1 MSLPAPAEPARLTTE
16 AITAYLKKRDVAFT
30 VIEKENVP
38 ILRMLWGFDMGDA
51 IVLISIHDDAFLIHG
66 GNAIGVFSRLE
77 ITWVTENQY
86 NDRRGEVLELLN
98 ARNRAR
104 AFSRS
109 MDEEGNVW
117 LEYVGLYPTYSEFP
131 EHVFDLLFDGV
142 LQHFED
148 DYAALEGY
156 EAQDDSDTGA

>member
-1 MSLPAPAEPARLTTE
+1 MNDPPPEQPARLTTE
-16 AITAYLKKRDVAFT
+16 AISAYLKKRDVAFT
-30 VIEKENVP
+30 VLEKDNVP

-66 GNAIGVFSRLE
+66 GDAIGVFSRLE
-77 ITWVTENQY
+77 ITWVTESQY
-86 NDRRGEVLELLN
+86 NDRRLEVLELLN

-109 MDEEGNVW
+109 IDEEGNVW

-142 LQHFED
+142 MQHFED

-156 EAQDDSDTGA
+156 EAEEDSESDS

>member
-1 MSLPAPAEPARLTTE
+1 MSVPAPVPARLTFE
-16 AITAYLKKRDVAFT
+16 AIASYLEKRDVSFS
-30 VIEKENVP
+30 VIEKDNVP

-66 GNAIGVFSRLE
+66 GDAIGVFSRLE

-86 NDRRGEVLELLN
+86 NDRRQETLELLN

-109 MDEEGNVW
+109 LDEDGNVW
-117 LEYVGLYPTYSEFP
+117 LEYIGLYPTYSEFP
-131 EHVFDLLFDGV
+131 KHVFDLLFDGV
-142 LQHFED
+142 MQHFED
-148 DYAALEGY
+148 DYATLEAF
-156 EAQDDSDTGA
+156 ETETE

>member
-1 MSLPAPAEPARLTTE
+1 VNLPDPQEPARLTTE
-16 AITAYLKKRDVAFT
+16 AISAYLKKRDVAFT
-30 VIEKENVP
+30 VIAKDNVP

-51 IVLISIHDDAFLIHG
+51 VVLISIHDDAFLIHG
-66 GNAIGVFSRLE
+66 GDAIGVFSRLE
-77 ITWVTENQY
+77 INWVTENQY
-86 NDRRGEVLELLN
+86 NDRRPEVLELLN
-98 ARNRAR
+98 SRNRAR

-109 MDEEGNVW
+109 MDDSGNVW

-156 EAQDDSDTGA
+156 EAQDESGTDS

>member
-1 MSLPAPAEPARLTTE
+1 MSTPAPEPDRLTTE
-16 AITAYLKKRDVAFT
+16 AISAYLKKRDVAFT
-30 VIEKENVP
+30 VIEKESVP
-38 ILRMLWGFDMGDA
+38 ILRMFWGFDMGDA
-51 IVLISIHDDAFLIHG
+51 IVLISIHDDAFLIRD

-86 NDRRGEVLELLN
+86 NDRRLEVLELLN

-142 LQHFED
+142 MQHFED
-148 DYAALEGY
+148 DYATLEGY
-156 EAQDDSDTGA
+156 ETQEE